1 MTHTRLRTKPRR
13 TSAASAAGLTLA
25 RGEDHKAYRALHQ
38 AITADTTPC
47 DAIETSFVQTIID
60 EIWKIQR
67 CRMIE
72 ACLLAGPKQEGA
84 SQTATAMPTSTRHP
98 EGLPDGQGTA
108 PRRSRPTTPSEA
120 DCAAT
125 RTALLAAYQK
135 HGVSLE
141 QIVRQRTRAE
151 ALRDA
156 AIRALE
162 WYRNSTLH
170 HAEQTI
176 EDAEFTEVTVDGVN
190 PETRSEPAQRP
201 EEHRPPQ
208 SNRARSRK
216 PQRA

>member
-1 MTHTRLRTKPRR
+1 LRTKPRR
-13 TSAASAAGLTLA
+13 KSTESAAGLTLA

-38 AITADTTPC
+38 AITADIRPC

-60 EIWKIQR
+60 EIWEIQR

-72 ACLLAGPKQEGA
+72 ACLLADPKQEDA

-120 DCAAT
+120 DRAAVWMT
-125 RTALLAAYQK
+125 LLGAYQK

-141 QIVRQRTRAE
+141 QVVRQRTRAE
-151 ALRDA
+151 TLRDA
-156 AIRALE
+156 AIRDLE

-170 HAEQTI
+170 HAEPAI
-176 EDAEFTEVTVDGVN
+176 EDAEFTEVTVDGIN
-190 PETRSEPAQRP
+190 PETRSQPAQP
-201 EEHRPPQ
+201 IEQHRSPQ
-208 SNRARSRK
+208 SRRARLRK

>member
-1 MTHTRLRTKPRR
+1 M
-13 TSAASAAGLTLA
+13 LA
-25 RGEDHKAYRALHQ
+25 RGEDHKAYQALHQ
-38 AITADTTPC
+38 AITADTRPC
-47 DAIETSFVQTIID
+47 DAIETAFVQTIID
-60 EIWKIQR
+60 EIWKTQR

-84 SQTATAMPTSTRHP
+84 SQTATAMLTSAHQP
-98 EGLPDGQGTA
+98 AGLPEGQGTA

-120 DCAAT
+120 DRAAA
-125 RTALLAAYQK
+125 RTTLLAAYQK

-141 QIVRQRTRAE
+141 QIIRQRTRAE

-156 AIRALE
+156 AIRDLE

-170 HAEQTI
+170 HAEQEI
-176 EDAEFTEVTVDGVN
+176 EDAEFTEVTLDGIS
-190 PETRSEPAQRP
+190 PETRSQPAQRS
-201 EEHRPPQ
+201 EEHRSPQ